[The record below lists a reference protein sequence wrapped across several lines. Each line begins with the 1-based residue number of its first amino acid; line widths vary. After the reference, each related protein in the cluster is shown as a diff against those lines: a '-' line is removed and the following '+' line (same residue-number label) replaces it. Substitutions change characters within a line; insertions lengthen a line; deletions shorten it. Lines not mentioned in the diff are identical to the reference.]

1 MNFPKFVSLARSSL
15 FGFVLIERAHSGGGG
30 GWWWWRGGGV
40 KRQQEHRGMD
50 WKKKARCLCGKDLI
64 WAVFE
69 AIRAVLRQNELWK
82 QSVRQET
89 AYTSSASLFSGSFFR
104 SPLFFC
110 QRHFNDPGVQR
121 REQQTG
127 APPLIPRHQLNHG
140 CAQEPTSSRRV
151 A

>member
-1 MNFPKFVSLARSSL
+1 MKITDEEAA
-15 FGFVLIERAHSGGGG
+15 GAEGD
-30 GWWWWRGGGV
+30 GV
-40 KRQQEHRGMD
+40 K
-50 WKKKARCLCGKDLI
+50 KVRCLCGKHLI

-69 AIRAVLRQNELWK
+69 AIQTVLCQNELWE

-89 AYTSSASLFSGSFFR
+89 AYTSCASLFFFFF
-104 SPLFFC
+104 SLSFC

-140 CAQEPTSSRRV
+140 CVQEPTSSRSV